1 MIALVAEYTIRS
13 IALGALAFLVLKTV
27 RVKDARLERTV
38 WRMVLVSAVSMP
50 VLSKLSTLSPMPAS
64 VLTMNY
70 AELVR
75 LPDSS
80 QTSVWNW
87 GALVMVGA
95 VSGLLT
101 VRHLL
106 GVARCWGMRRR
117 ATRLTSA
124 DDSSLDIRMSSEV
137 SSPATVFSTV
147 LVPPD
152 FTRWTSEAQRLAIA
166 HERSHV
172 ASMDFYV
179 QWVAQIYRSVFW
191 FNPFAW
197 WLAYRLA
204 LLNEHV
210 SDDAAV
216 ACRDADEYEDRT
228 KYARVL
234 LTLARRD
241 PLSADV
247 VPMIR
252 AKTLSLRVER
262 ILMQAGARRATG
274 LQTLLVASTL
284 VPILAATA
292 AIQSP
297 TEPRSYANNLQPAQS
312 ASNGAAP
319 VILPR
324 SDPARPLSRPEY
336 PPASRRLGES
346 GTVVLKLHVI
356 EDGTVADAAI
366 EQTSG
371 YADLDHA
378 ALYESFR
385 WRLEPGTIDGAPTRM
400 WGRFAVTFKL
410 AHD

>member
-13 IALGALAFLVLKTV
+13 IALGVLAFLVLKTV
-27 RVKDARLERTV
+27 RVKDPRLERTV

-50 VLSKLSTLSPMPAS
+50 VLLKLSALPAMPAS
-64 VLTMNY
+64 ALTMNY

-75 LPDSS
+75 LPGSS
-80 QTSVWNW
+80 QTSAWNR
-87 GALVMVGA
+87 GALAMVGA

-117 ATRLTSA
+117 ATRFASA
-124 DDSSLDIRMSSEV
+124 DDSSLDIRMSREV
-137 SSPATVFSTV
+137 SSPATVFSTI

-216 ACRDADEYEDRT
+216 ASRDADDYEDRT
-228 KYARVL
+228 RYARVL
-234 LTLARRD
+234 LRLARRD

-247 VPMIR
+247 VPMIG
-252 AKTLSLRVER
+252 AKTLSLRVDR
-262 ILMQAGARRATG
+262 ILRQAGARRATG
-274 LQTLLVASTL
+274 LQTLLLASTL

-297 TEPRSYANNLQPAQS
+297 TESRNYANNLQPAQS
-312 ASNGAAP
+312 GSSGAAP

-324 SDPARPLSRPEY
+324 SDPGKPLSRPKY

-346 GTVVLKLHVI
+346 GTVVLKLHVL
-356 EDGTVADAAI
+356 EDGTVANAAI

-371 YADLDHA
+371 YPDLDYA